1 MSDEMVGTVKLGTD
15 GWPIKYCKDRH
26 GNFGWVGMILPPWDR
41 NGTYDFVSDDNR
53 ATIYPAAAQLVYL
66 ALDGALPQNVE
77 GTMRGAW
84 PQVDGVV
91 FIEGE
96 VDLKRTAAQ
105 LATKLAPRRIEKQD
119 ELDALPETVV
129 IMDDN
134 GAVARKYG
142 GEWRWVGMEVSFP
155 PSLPV
160 TVLWSP
166 EAAS

>member
-1 MSDEMVGTVKLGTD
+1 MSDEMVGTVKLGAD
-15 GWPIKYCKDRH
+15 GWPIRYCKDRH

-41 NGTYDFVSDDNR
+41 NGTYDFVSGDNR
-53 ATIYPAAAQLVYL
+53 ATIFPSSEAALTEVIHNAMDTALAQITTWF
-66 ALDGALPQNVE
+66 AKG
-77 GTMRGAW
+77 
-84 PQVDGVV
+84 GV
-91 FIEGE
+91 
-96 VDLKRTAAQ
+96 
-105 LATKLAPRRIEKQD
+105 APRRIETRN

-134 GAVARKYG
+134 GGVARKYG
-142 GEWRWVGMEVSFP
+142 GEWRWVGMEVSFQ